1 LRPLSVSLLRCFTSD
16 RGLAMPLWNEFKGND
31 VTPHDRRR
39 LLLSQPQMLDA
50 TEEHIFDILVGYW
63 HAKKMAFVAVDSP
76 AAPANGQTVRVF
88 KRAELPDHS
97 DITLRSQVH
106 LERKP

>member
-1 LRPLSVSLLRCFTSD
+1 MMSRRTIGAFCCSLNLRC
-16 RGLAMPLWNEFKGND
+16 LY
-31 VTPHDRRR
+31 
-39 LLLSQPQMLDA
+39 A

-63 HAKKMAFVAVDSP
+63 HAKKMAFVAADSP

-88 KRAELPDHS
+88 KWAELPDHS